1 MNELRGK
8 VAYRNMGRFNMHKK
22 GLSMHNALVLF
33 FSLSVIFSV
42 VGAVLA
48 IKLPKKI
55 TAMNEIKAAVIEL
68 EENKEEQIKELEK
81 IEEEVGEVSIKL
93 QSLEK
98 DWKEVEEAQSE
109 VKNKQEEV
117 GQAEEVKY
125 AYLTFDDGPSVNTI
139 KILDFLKA
147 NNIKAT
153 FFVIGKEGYDDVY
166 RRIVDEGHTLAIH
179 SNTHKYSE
187 IYLSV
192 YAFMQ
197 DINKLSNKLE
207 KLTGV
212 RPTIMRFPGG
222 SNNTVSYRYGGK
234 DLMDKLTTEVNKAGY
249 QYYDWN
255 VDSSDAT
262 EICKNKDAILNS
274 VLNGVV
280 GKEHAM
286 ILMHDAAAKTTTVEA
301 LPQIV
306 DGLRKKGFILAP
318 ITEDTP
324 AVQFK

>member
-1 MNELRGK
+1 
-8 VAYRNMGRFNMHKK
+8 MHKK

-306 DGLRKKGFILAP
+306 DGLRKKGYILAP

>member
-1 MNELRGK
+1 
-8 VAYRNMGRFNMHKK
+8 MHKK